1 MGAAT
6 GSVRRSL
13 HVLDL
18 EYIGQGPGCNGT
30 YLAEMVRRYRIVS
43 ETDTIL
49 DLTIGAAS
57 HYVYK
62 RVAFDLPTD
71 MRKLPA
77 GRGPDAA
84 DRKLL
89 AEVDPEDAAHRFD
102 QVVIGSGDH
111 IFAKLARAVARAGA
125 RTMAVGYAYNMSRE
139 LAAAVDEVRYLD
151 DWRLAA

>member
-1 MGAAT
+1 MGEAN

-62 RVAFDLPTD
+62 RVAFDLPSD
-71 MRKLPA
+71 MRNLPA
-77 GRGPDAA
+77 GGGPDAA
-84 DRKLL
+84 DLRLL
-89 AEVDPEDAAHRFD
+89 AEVDPQDVGDRFD

-111 IFAKLARAVARAGA
+111 IFADLALAIGGAGA
-125 RTMAVGYAYNMSRE
+125 RTMAVGYAYNMSRK